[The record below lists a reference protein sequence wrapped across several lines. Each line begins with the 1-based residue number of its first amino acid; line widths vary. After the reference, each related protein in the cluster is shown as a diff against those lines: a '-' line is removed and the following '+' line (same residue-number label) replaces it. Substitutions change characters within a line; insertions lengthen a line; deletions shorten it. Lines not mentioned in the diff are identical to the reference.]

1 MKATQSIVAMF
12 VLSAAGAAF
21 AGGGPYPEPA
31 IPESGSVSRAQVIS
45 ELREAQRLGLM
56 IVGERD
62 VPSDPRHQV
71 AATKSRAQV
80 IAELREAQ
88 RLGLLNVGEGDAP
101 VATPEQERL
110 IADAGRRA
118 AEPTRLA
125 EHE

>member
-1 MKATQSIVAMF
+1 M
-12 VLSAAGAAF
+12 
-21 AGGGPYPEPA
+21 PA
-31 IPESGSVSRAQVIS
+31 
-45 ELREAQRLGLM
+45 
-56 IVGERD
+56 
-62 VPSDPRHQV
+62 DPRHQV
-71 AATKSRAQV
+71 AAAKSRAQV

>member
-1 MKATQSIVAMF
+1 MIA
-12 VLSAAGAAF
+12 
-21 AGGGPYPEPA
+21 
-31 IPESGSVSRAQVIS
+31 
-45 ELREAQRLGLM
+45 ELRDAQRFGQM

-71 AATKSRAQV
+71 AVTKTRAQV

-88 RLGLLNVGEGDAP
+88 RLGLTNFGEGDVP
-101 VATPEQERL
+101 VATAAQERL

-118 AEPTRLA
+118 SEPTRLA

>member
-62 VPSDPRHQV
+62 VPADPRHQV

-88 RLGLLNVGEGDAP
+88 RLGLLNFGEGDAP
-101 VATPEQERL
+101 VATAEQERL

>member
-21 AGGGPYPEPA
+21 AGGGLYPLPA
-31 IPESGSVSRAQVIS
+31 VPESGSTSRAQVIA
-45 ELREAQRLGLM
+45 EMRDAQRLGLM
-56 IVGERD
+56 NVGEGD

-71 AATKSRAQV
+71 AVTKTRAQV

-88 RLGLLNVGEGDAP
+88 RLGLTNFGEGDVP
-101 VATPEQERL
+101 VATAAQERL

-118 AEPTRLA
+118 AEPTRIA
-125 EHE
+125 EQN